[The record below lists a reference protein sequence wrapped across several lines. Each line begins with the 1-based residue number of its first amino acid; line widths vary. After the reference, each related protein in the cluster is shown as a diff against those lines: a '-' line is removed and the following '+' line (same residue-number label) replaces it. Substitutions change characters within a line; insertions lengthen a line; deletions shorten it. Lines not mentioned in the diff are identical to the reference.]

1 MAKILAF
8 AGSTRKESYNRR
20 LIELAKDD
28 VTLIDLKGYEL
39 PMYDADLEAKH
50 GLPGN
55 AVRLKKL
62 FSEHDALLLA
72 CPEYNGSITPLLKN
86 TLDWISRPSGD
97 EPPSA
102 AFQGKVAALISG
114 SPGGLGGMRGLV
126 HVRAILGNMGVI
138 VLPNQLAVPRAHEE
152 FDDKTRAKVA
162 AIVQALKTVAER
174 LHA

>member
-1 MAKILAF
+1 MVRILAF
-8 AGSTRKESYNRR
+8 AGSTRKQSCNRR
-20 LIELAKDD
+20 LIELVKDD
-28 VTLIDLKGYEL
+28 AKVIDLKGYEL
-39 PMYDADLEAKH
+39 PMYDGDLEAKH

-62 FSEHDALLLA
+62 LAEHDALLLA

-97 EPPSA
+97 EPPAA

-114 SPGGLGGMRGLV
+114 SPGGYGGMRGLV

-138 VLPNQLAVPRAHEE
+138 VLPNQLAIPRAHEE

-162 AIVQALKTVAER
+162 AIVAALKSATER